1 MVYIRHDNVIKQ
13 VGINLR
19 KIRMDKG
26 VSQEQLSYDTEI
38 SINQIGRIERG
49 QINTSV
55 STLYEISS
63 ALDIDIQELFKN
75 IKNSKS

>member
-1 MVYIRHDNVIKQ
+1 
-13 VGINLR
+13 
-19 KIRMDKG
+19 MDKG